1 VGQVYCYDFFE
12 EIWQVHQGSLLSSF
26 LQLCRLASH
35 FQVKAISEMD
45 VYRNFAELIESERE
59 GIDFRIYA
67 VKRKGSSTVIVAPH
81 GGAIE
86 PGTSE
91 VAKEVAHNDLSLAI
105 FEGIK
110 PKGNKRLH
118 ITSANFDEPRCVELV
133 QESDTVVAIHG
144 EGSAGLSVFLGG
156 RDDNLRAKLIAA
168 LERYGYAVKTHGNP
182 GLHGLAPENICNRGR
197 DGVGVQIELSSGL
210 RQTFFQSLTE
220 KGRKKPAGELV
231 RFAAAVREGLQD
243 AGRL

>member
-1 VGQVYCYDFFE
+1 
-12 EIWQVHQGSLLSSF
+12 
-26 LQLCRLASH
+26 
-35 FQVKAISEMD
+35 MD
-45 VYRNFAELIESERE
+45 MYRNFAELSGAERE
-59 GIDFRIYA
+59 DIDFRISA
-67 VKRKGSSTVIVAPH
+67 VKREGSSTVIVAPH

-91 VAKEVAHNDLSLAI
+91 VAKEVANNDLSLAI

-118 ITSANFDEPRCVELV
+118 LTSTNFDEPRCVELV

-144 EGSAGLSVFLGG
+144 EGSNELSVFLGG
-156 RDDNLRAKLIAA
+156 RDDELCVQLKKA

-182 GLHGLAPENICNRGR
+182 DLHGLAAENICNRGR
-197 DGVGVQIELSSGL
+197 HGLGVQLELSSGL
-210 RQTFFQSLTE
+210 RQTFFQSLTD
-220 KGRKKPAGELV
+220 KGRKKPTDELF
-231 RFAAAVREGLQD
+231 RFASVVREGLHN